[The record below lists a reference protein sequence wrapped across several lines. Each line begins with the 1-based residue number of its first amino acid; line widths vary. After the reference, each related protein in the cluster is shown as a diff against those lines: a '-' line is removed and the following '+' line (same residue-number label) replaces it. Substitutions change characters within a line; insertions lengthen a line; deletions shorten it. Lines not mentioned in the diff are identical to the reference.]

1 MAIPIIPGII
11 GLLTA
16 LTGAGATNF
25 AMGAR
30 PADRMAGPS
39 GQGVTRTPLPPRSPD
54 TSYASLGTPSDY
66 QAANAASNR
75 APSTL
80 MAAPK
85 ATPKPAS
92 KPTIKPPAK
101 QGTKAPALTASQKL
115 VTATPITPPVQED
128 PFTQAQRMVNGTEQV
143 PAEAMAPVPDP
154 VEDRYQLLL
163 KMYGITPD
171 NTAAP
176 NGMPDTMARQAGFNT
191 GAASGVFN
199 PEAALQYYGGDQA
212 VYDALARMYGW

>member
-1 MAIPIIPGII
+1 MAYPVPLIL
-11 GLLTA
+11 GLLGA

-25 AMGAR
+25 AIGAG

-54 TSYASLGTPSDY
+54 TPYASLGTPSDY

-92 KPTIKPPAK
+92 KPTVRPPAK
-101 QGTKAPALTASQKL
+101 QGTKASAPTAPQKL
-115 VTATPITPPVQED
+115 ATATPMAPPAQED
-128 PFTQAQRMVNGTEQV
+128 PFTRAQRMVNGTEQI
-143 PAEAMAPVPDP
+143 PASAVAPVSDP

-163 KMYGITPD
+163 KMYGIGQP
-171 NTAAP
+171 AADPYTEAQRMLNGTEASLGKIKDP
-176 NGMPDTMARQAGFNT
+176 N
-191 GAASGVFN
+191 
-199 PEAALQYYGGDQA
+199 AALQYYGGDQA